1 MRRSQIDMVHGPM
14 LKNILAFTFPIILTS
29 LLQLMFNAADLIVV
43 GRFCGSISVG
53 AVGATGAIINLI
65 INVFIGLS
73 IGSGVTV
80 AHGTGAKDYNSVS
93 KTVHTS
99 ILFALVGGAVLT
111 VIGVLLSGT
120 FLRLM
125 DTPENVLPLSTIY
138 MQIYFAGS
146 ISMMVY
152 NYGAAILRAVGDTKR
167 PLYFLS
173 AAGVINVVLNLFFVL
188 VLHMNVAGVALATT
202 ISQTVSAVL
211 VVLALMSRS
220 DACKLRLKEL
230 RFYGQQFKQMI
241 KIGLPAGI
249 QGSLFSISNVIIQSS
264 INSFGEI
271 VVSGNA
277 AAANIEGF
285 VWVIMNAFQ
294 QTALN
299 FMGQNMGAKQYTR
312 LRKIVGISLGCVVI
326 AGLVFGNLAYFAGPQ
341 LLKIYITDS
350 PEAIEYGL
358 IRMLYICVPYFIC
371 GIMDVMTGSLRGIG
385 KSLSAMIISI
395 AGVCGIRL
403 VWVYTLFRIP
413 EMHTLQSLYFSYP
426 ISWFVTFAIEFTC
439 FMVISGKLIKN
450 SQSDK
455 TA

>member
-230 RFYGQQFKQMI
+230 RFHGQQFKQMI

-312 LRKIVGISLGCVVI
+312 LRKIMGISLGCVVA
-326 AGLVFGNLAYFAGPQ
+326 AGLVFGNLAYFAGPHRP
-341 LLKIYITDS
+341 KTD
-350 PEAIEYGL
+350 G
-358 IRMLYICVPYFIC
+358 
-371 GIMDVMTGSLRGIG
+371 
-385 KSLSAMIISI
+385 
-395 AGVCGIRL
+395 
-403 VWVYTLFRIP
+403 
-413 EMHTLQSLYFSYP
+413 
-426 ISWFVTFAIEFTC
+426 
-439 FMVISGKLIKN
+439 
-450 SQSDK
+450 
-455 TA
+455 